1 MSGDGRR
8 LWVVWRGGQTRVGAR
23 RVKRQEDSRVSERP
37 AARMAALRVTGASWQ
52 RVSSKPDLARREASV
67 GLKGSVWRRSVARA
81 GVLARAEVGVWA
93 GWGGIGVGRFGT
105 LGRGGRALG
114 EQCGEGSG
122 QRGDATG
129 DVGHERLRKGFI
141 LPVRQVWAGRGRYSV
156 GDGKRM
162 QVFAVDVVDGR
173 VEAICQWWG
182 GEGTVGNRDRAVL

>member
-1 MSGDGRR
+1 MARGSNEGGGEEGEEAGGFEGFGEAGGADGGFEGDG
-8 LWVVWRGGQTRVGAR
+8 
-23 RVKRQEDSRVSERP
+23 
-37 AARMAALRVTGASWQ
+37 
-52 RVSSKPDLARREASV
+52 
-67 GLKGSVWRRSVARA
+67 
-81 GVLARAEVGVWA
+81 GVLAEGVEQAGVGEEGGECGGGGVGLEEECGEGGGA
-93 GWGGIGVGRFGT
+93 GTGGGRGVGRLGGIGVGRFGT

-129 DVGHERLRKGFI
+129 DVGHERLGKGFI
-141 LPVRQVWAGRGRYSV
+141 LPVRPVWAGRGRYSV
-156 GDGKRM
+156 GEGKRM